1 MKYLFIL
8 FIPIL
13 FSCAKKEQEKVYLP
27 SYSEKLL
34 QEQEVAIN
42 LPQINNGEYFFEED
56 SILYLNV
63 FFLNDSTIKFNDSVF
78 RLEKGKEDVSFMMM
92 RTVGRENLKDFS
104 SRIVAQS
111 INNLVN
117 ANSINTKAIEFN
129 LFCDSALGYKTLSAF
144 YHNIFMLSLDDV
156 KSINLFG
163 ENNKYVS
170 VNYSKGLALND
181 MPGCIMHR
189 RGNIFEILLN
199 KDNQLMIESEWD
211 LSFNDISPKVKEYY
225 TNPNMDENL
234 PELVVINKQVCQQQ
248 IALLS
253 KTIVDGDSS
262 RVNKLKEWQTKLLN
276 VKMLGAYQTLPNRTF
291 ILLQLDMRNNYKSYL
306 SLVDSISAGVNELKN
321 EFCLDRY
328 GKPYRKL
335 NSSLYHEYQIKKV
348 INDIFPN
355 KINSEVYYPPIEIL
369 PIPKIYNSN

>member
-1 MKYLFIL
+1 MKYLFLL

-27 SYSEKLL
+27 SYSDKLL
-34 QEQEVAIN
+34 QEQEVPIN
-42 LPQINNGEYFFEED
+42 LPQINNGDYFFVED
-56 SILYLNV
+56 STLYINV

-78 RLEKGKEDVSFMMM
+78 RLKDTTTQYYYIRNVGGKD
-92 RTVGRENLKDFS
+92 TKDFS
-104 SRIVAQS
+104 PEAVAKS
-111 INNLVN
+111 IEVYLKKTQ
-117 ANSINTKAIEFN
+117 NSPKKNEFN
-129 LFCDSALGYKTLSAF
+129 LFCDSALGYKTLSTF
-144 YHNIFMLSLDDV
+144 YHNIFMLSLDNV

-189 RGNIFEILLN
+189 RGNVFEILLN

-234 PELVVINKQVCQQQ
+234 PELVEVNKQVCQQQ
-248 IALLS
+248 ITLLS
-253 KTIVDGDSS
+253 KLILDGDSS
-262 RVNKLKEWQTKLLN
+262 RINKLKEWQTKLLN
-276 VKMLGAYQTLPNRTF
+276 VKMSGAYKTLPDRTF

-306 SLVDSISAGVNELKN
+306 SLVDSVTSGVNELKN
-321 EFCLDRY
+321 KFCLDRY
-328 GKPYRKL
+328 GKLYSEL
-335 NSSLYHEYQIKKV
+335 NESLYHEYQIKKV
-348 INDIFPN
+348 IDDIFPN

-369 PIPKIYNSN
+369 PIPVDLTR